1 MGPEALAQVLRPL
14 RDLVTKENHP
24 DLLVGLDRSDDAAV
38 YRINDEC
45 AIIQTIDFF
54 PPIVDDPYDFGAIA
68 AANSMSDIYAMG
80 GQVVLALNV
89 CCFPED
95 VPQATLQKILKGGAD
110 KVAEA
115 GGVLVGGHTVIDK
128 ELKYGMSV
136 LGTIHPDRI
145 LQKGGANTGDILI
158 LTKSLGTGV
167 TTTALKNGVLS
178 ERQIEASVAGMKALN
193 RRAAGIFS
201 QVGATACTDVTGF
214 SVLGH
219 AYEIAEHSGVGLHI
233 EVEKLPFLERTMEAA
248 EAKCFPAGTFRNRKC
263 YECVVAFEA
272 SISEQRILM
281 MFSPETSGGL
291 LATVD
296 PGRADAARSLFKA
309 NKLQY
314 WPIGRVVEGSGI
326 RVTA

>member
-14 RDLVTKENHP
+14 RDFVTKESHP

-45 AIIQTIDFF
+45 AVIQTIDFF
-54 PPIVDDPYDFGAIA
+54 PPIVDNPRDFGAIA
-68 AANSMSDIYAMG
+68 AANSMSDVYAMG

-89 CCFPED
+89 CCFPEEVSRD
-95 VPQATLQKILKGGAD
+95 VLQEILKGGAG

-136 LGTIHPDRI
+136 MGTVHPDRI
-145 LQKGGANTGDILI
+145 LQKGGAKPGDVLI
-158 LTKSLGTGV
+158 LTKPLGTGV

-178 ERQIEASVAGMKALN
+178 ERDIAASVAGMKALN
-193 RRAAGIFS
+193 RSAAAILS

-219 AYEIAEHSGVGLHI
+219 AYEIAGHSGVCLQI
-233 EVEKLPFLERTMEAA
+233 EAEKLPFLERAREAA
-248 EAKCFPAGTFRNRKC
+248 EARSFPGGTFRNKKH
-263 YECVVAFEA
+263 YECVVDFGH
-272 SISEQRILM
+272 SIPEQQVLM

-296 PGRADAARSLFKA
+296 AVRMGELRSLFEA
-309 NKLQY
+309 SAQTY
-314 WPIGRVVEGSGI
+314 WPIGEVVEGSGI
-326 RVTA
+326 RIKV